1 MATQATKNETKTTEA
16 KVKKPSVN
24 LVEQMKTRLN
34 SEALKN
40 KLTLDDLSDLEQHVK
55 KLAGFLGA
63 A

>member
-1 MATQATKNETKTTEA
+1 MATQAIKIETKTNEA
-16 KVKKPSVN
+16 KAKKPAVN

-40 KLTLDDLSDLEQHVK
+40 KLTLHDLSDLEQHVK